1 MSDLI
6 ELRKSDPATLAA
18 SVERLLVRLKKIT
31 TTDDGKLALALE
43 AEALDDESLA
53 QVRDMLLL
61 QQAGLVVLSML
72 PVQRDLFE

>member
-1 MSDLI
+1 MTDLI
-6 ELRKSDPATLAA
+6 ELRKNDPATLAA

>member
-1 MSDLI
+1 MTDLI
-6 ELRKSDPATLAA
+6 ELRKNDPANLAA